1 MKTPIITL
9 IAAGSLAAFA
19 APAAA
24 QDLQIT
30 VTPYFWAAGM
40 EGDMAPIAG
49 LPAVHVDDDFSD
61 VLDNLQMGLASSFE
75 LRLGRWAVVGDISY
89 VDIGAT
95 AELANPNPLFN
106 SAGFDSK
113 SIMSTMGASWRLLEN
128 DYGSSVD
135 VIGGARISWA
145 DNDVRLIRQDSTEIR
160 AQDDQLWVD
169 PVVGVRG
176 VAQFTDRW
184 GMIGYADVGG
194 FGISSDLTWQALAT
208 VNYRFT
214 DMFAL
219 SVGYRYYVMD
229 YEDEGFLYDVAQHGP
244 IIGTVITF

>member
-1 MKTPIITL
+1 MKTSTIPL
-9 IAAGSLAAFA
+9 AAAGMLAATA

-49 LPAVHVDDDFSD
+49 LPAVHTDSDFSD
-61 VLDNLQMGLASSFE
+61 IADNLQMGLASSFE
-75 LRLGRWAVVGDISY
+75 LRLGRWAVVGDVSY

-113 SIMSTMGASWRLLEN
+113 SVMSTMGASWRLMEN
-128 DYGSSVD
+128 EYGSSFD

-145 DNDVRLIRQDSTEIR
+145 DSDIRLIRTDGTEVR
-160 AQDDQLWVD
+160 AQDDKLWVD
-169 PVVGVRG
+169 PIVGVRG

-194 FGISSDLTWQALAT
+194 FGISSDITWQALGA
-208 VNYRFT
+208 VNYRFNDT
-214 DMFAL
+214 FAL
-219 SVGYRYYVMD
+219 SVGYRYYVID
-229 YEDEGFLYDVAQHGP
+229 YEDEGFLYDVTQHGP